1 MSSLERALKH
11 LENQNPYTH
20 DVITRITLGTREKA
34 SALAQSTKETSTLE
48 DDKTL
53 LKNSRPW
60 HPRIKGFAR
69 PPEDGAV

>member
-11 LENQNPYTH
+11 LENRNPYMH

-53 LKNSRPW
+53 LK
-60 HPRIKGFAR
+60 KFKTLA
-69 PPEDGAV
+69 PED